1 MERIWIDLSDP
12 VLAQVELT
20 KLLVFFKVV
29 DLGDLVV
36 GGVEDLEVLHMRQ
49 LKTIQVV
56 QIVVTYV
63 ENFEAVEAEEA
74 AGVAVVVEF
83 AEKRFESVLLNL
95 EDPQG
100 REVAEAPETRKE
112 VVRKVQLSQVNKL
125 VAIEHL
131 VEVTEL
137 AAGEVELFDVHGGVA
152 AQPLLKYL
160 ISQPARKC
168 LLRFNALRV
177 LNAQAVQDAESSEVE
192 DAVNPIILLL
202 DQIIAGNVENDE
214 ALELFKIYY
223 FLYLINLIVPQIQF
237 HERLHVFKAAEA
249 LDLVVFET

>member
-29 DLGDLVV
+29 DFGDLVV

-74 AGVAVVVEF
+74 TGVAVVVEF

-100 REVAEAPETRKE
+100 REVA
-112 VVRKVQLSQVNKL
+112 
-125 VAIEHL
+125 
-131 VEVTEL
+131 
-137 AAGEVELFDVHGGVA
+137 
-152 AQPLLKYL
+152 
-160 ISQPARKC
+160 
-168 LLRFNALRV
+168 
-177 LNAQAVQDAESSEVE
+177 
-192 DAVNPIILLL
+192 
-202 DQIIAGNVENDE
+202 
-214 ALELFKIYY
+214 
-223 FLYLINLIVPQIQF
+223 
-237 HERLHVFKAAEA
+237 
-249 LDLVVFET
+249 